1 MHFLRPSLDLSY
13 YPELPL
19 LNLSVLS
26 SSTSYI
32 PSQSHQESTS
42 FPSIE
47 LSRVGIALAL
57 PCLAL
62 LIGHLCPY
70 NHLTM
75 ASQATDIRTASLQE
89 PVDVAEYLFTRLKQI
104 GCQSV
109 HGLPGD
115 FNLVA
120 LDYIPKSGLK
130 WVGNA
135 NELNAGMSDSSP
147 TAGSC
152 ANRYPLQLMLP
163 MAMPASRVSLRLS
176 QLSVSGSFRR

>member
-1 MHFLRPSLDLSY
+1 
-13 YPELPL
+13 
-19 LNLSVLS
+19 
-26 SSTSYI
+26 
-32 PSQSHQESTS
+32 
-42 FPSIE
+42 
-47 LSRVGIALAL
+47 
-57 PCLAL
+57 
-62 LIGHLCPY
+62 
-70 NHLTM
+70 M